1 MHTATA
7 ECRETLVRLAWVPDL
22 KAVTLGATLGK
33 LLSLKEWVT
42 VPDAARRLSIVCGDD
57 ANESDVLQL
66 ALGGRLKLS
75 VNFVNHTKARQGK
88 VVPED
93 EAPTFWGCLSGQE
106 IRSGFDLGD
115 GTRLVLDDEI
125 VTLGGIW
132 DLCMLGAERLDI
144 ERAYHSLTGGP
155 SVELDCLAGSFVEG
169 RDGSIWQ
176 LQEHFKKNGNG
187 GSLSTDDH
195 YPASGLPEDGVLVV
209 RTAALSEF
217 EQSIDASKAKDQKPL
232 SPTERNTL
240 LVMIAALCE
249 DVGIKHQDR
258 TAASK
263 LVRLAD
269 AIGVSVSDDTTR
281 NVLRQIPEAIEARR
295 K

>member
-1 MHTATA
+1 
-7 ECRETLVRLAWVPDL
+7 
-22 KAVTLGATLGK
+22 LGK

-57 ANESDVLQL
+57 ATESDVLQL
-66 ALGGRLKLS
+66 ALDGRLKLS
-75 VNFVNHTKARQGK
+75 VNFVNHAKARRGK
-88 VVPED
+88 VVPQD
-93 EAPTFWGCLSGQE
+93 EAPTFWGELSGQE
-106 IRSGFDLGD
+106 IISGLDLGD
-115 GTRLVLDDEI
+115 GTRLVLDDE
-125 VTLGGIW
+125 VERLEGIW
-132 DLCMLGAERLDI
+132 DLSMLGAGRLDI
-144 ERAYHSLTGGP
+144 EHKYHRLTGGP
-155 SVELDCLAGSFVEG
+155 SVELACLAGVFMEG

-176 LQEHFKKNGNG
+176 LQERFKKNGND
-187 GSLSTDDH
+187 GSVSATNDY
-195 YPASGLPEDGVLVV
+195 YPAGGLPEDGVLVV
-209 RTAALSEF
+209 RTATLSEF
-217 EQSIDASKAKDQKPL
+217 EQSIDATKAKDQKPL

-249 DVGIKHQDR
+249 GVGIKHQDR

-281 NVLRQIPEAIEARR
+281 NVLRQIPEAIEART